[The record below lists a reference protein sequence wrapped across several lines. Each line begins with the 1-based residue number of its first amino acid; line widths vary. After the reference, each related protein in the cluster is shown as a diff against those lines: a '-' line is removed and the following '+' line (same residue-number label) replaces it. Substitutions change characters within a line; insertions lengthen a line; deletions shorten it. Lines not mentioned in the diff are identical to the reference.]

1 MQRIG
6 RWVCRFAGAGEKLP
20 GCAYESNEFGGQTEG
35 KELGRYWL
43 RPREDPE
50 TEKQN
55 PSRLGPT

>member
-6 RWVCRFAGAGEKLP
+6 RWVCRFAGAGEELTC
-20 GCAYESNEFGGQTEG
+20 CAYESNEFGGQTAG
-35 KELGRYWL
+35 KKLGRYWL
-43 RPREDPE
+43 RAREDPE